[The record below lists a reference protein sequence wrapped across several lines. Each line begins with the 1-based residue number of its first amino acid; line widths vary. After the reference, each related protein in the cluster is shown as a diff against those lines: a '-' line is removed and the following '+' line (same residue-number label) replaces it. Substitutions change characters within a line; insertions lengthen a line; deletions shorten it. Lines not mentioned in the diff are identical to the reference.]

1 MSTGGPI
8 VRSVTRFSIAII
20 RMTTGQQFKKSVL
33 DIPEISKLLKL
44 RHLKKAN
51 PLTAQGGHGG
61 GCSPATRER
70 LTPINIGGIEN

>member
-1 MSTGGPI
+1 MSEGGRF

-20 RMTTGQQFKKSVL
+20 RTTTGQRCKKSVL
-33 DIPEISKLLKL
+33 GILEISKPPKLLL
-44 RHLKKAN
+44 LKKAD